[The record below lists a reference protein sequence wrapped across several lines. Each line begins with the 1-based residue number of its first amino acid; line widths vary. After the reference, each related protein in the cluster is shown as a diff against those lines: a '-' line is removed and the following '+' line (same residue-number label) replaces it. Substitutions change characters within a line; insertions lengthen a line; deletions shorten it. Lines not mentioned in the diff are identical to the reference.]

1 MDAIHIL
8 LVDDNAA
15 FLDILHRFLQQHDD
29 LIVVGTAKS
38 GEEGLAEA
46 LHLKPDVVVIDLA
59 MRDLPGLKAI
69 PRLRTALPHAEI
81 IALTLWDSDVYRQ
94 AALASGA
101 DRFVSK
107 AVMNADLLPA
117 IRNVTKHEARAKA
130 V

>member
-1 MDAIHIL
+1 MDAIRIL

-15 FLDILHRFLQQHDD
+15 FLGILHRFLQQHGD
-29 LIVVGTAKS
+29 LIVVGTAHS
-38 GEEGLAEA
+38 GEKGLAEA
-46 LHLKPDVVVIDLA
+46 LHLKPDVIVIDLA

-107 AVMNADLLPA
+107 AAMNAELLPA
-117 IRNVTKHEARAKA
+117 IRDLKQPSERV
-130 V
+130 